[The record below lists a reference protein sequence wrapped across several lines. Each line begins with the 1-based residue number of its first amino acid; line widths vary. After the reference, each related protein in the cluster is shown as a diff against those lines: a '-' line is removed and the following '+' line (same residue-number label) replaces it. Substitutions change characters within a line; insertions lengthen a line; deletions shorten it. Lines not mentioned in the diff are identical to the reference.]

1 MSSTLLQSAPIAMMR
16 DPLGPFGTFT
26 LLTVGLL
33 LSLSVIQTVKHRRRY
48 HGLVGT
54 LLLP

>member
-1 MSSTLLQSAPIAMMR
+1 MMR